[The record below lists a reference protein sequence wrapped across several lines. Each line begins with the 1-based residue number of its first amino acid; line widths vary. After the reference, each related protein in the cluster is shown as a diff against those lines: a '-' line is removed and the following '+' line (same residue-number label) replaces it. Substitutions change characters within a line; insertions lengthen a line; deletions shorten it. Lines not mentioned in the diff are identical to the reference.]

1 MNTILGEL
9 GKNPKFC
16 EYIKTIENKKSPIA
30 ISGLTDVGMTQMIS
44 ATREFAKRPI
54 LVITYNEI
62 QAQKI
67 LKDIKYFTDKVYYL
81 PKKEIVTYDYVA
93 ESKDLPYERIE
104 TLNKMQEMRTGVVI
118 TTIEAVLQK
127 MISKKALYKSTL
139 NFKVGDSEN
148 LETIKQKL
156 VELGY
161 VRCDLIEGR
170 GQFSVRGGIV
180 DISVNEKEGVR
191 LEFWGDEIDSIR
203 YFNVVSQRSTENI
216 DKITIYPAHEYILES
231 NIEDVITNIRNTIYS
246 EKLQETIEQDIEL
259 IKAGNYISKIDR
271 YLNSFYTEQDTILD
285 YITDKYLVFL
295 DEQSKIEQRT
305 INVNK
310 DSQNIIQLLIDKEK
324 IIPEALKNIC
334 NFNQFE
340 DKLND
345 KQIIYVEKL
354 DNEVKIQAEKYKWI
368 YKERNFSK
376 SEIEILFK
384 ELLKAQEEKKRIYI
398 LAETKEKAKKICSL
412 LNEKEIINK
421 YEENLNQTIIV
432 KNTESLVTV
441 SVGKLSSGFECFD
454 TNQLV
459 ITSQELIEGE
469 KRKTYKSS
477 AFKEG
482 EKVVYADLKI
492 GDYVVHKNYGI
503 GIFIGVNTITADGT
517 TKDYIKLK
525 YYGDDVLYVPTNQ
538 LDSVRKYV
546 GGDEGGLKVNKLGT
560 KEWLNTKAKVK
571 KNLRQVAKELIE
583 LYAKREKSKGYAF
596 PADTPWQT
604 QFEDSFPYQETD
616 DQLRCI
622 DEVKKDMENSKP
634 MDRLLCGDVGYGK
647 TEVAIRAAFK
657 AVMGGK
663 QVAYLAPTTV
673 LAEQQYKEFKERMTN
688 FGIRVEVLNRF
699 KTKKQQTEI
708 INKLKLG
715 EVDIVV
721 GTHRILSKD
730 VEFKDLGLLIIDE
743 EHRFGVKDKEKIKQY
758 KATIDVLT
766 MTATP
771 IPRTLHMSIVGVRD
785 MSVIYE
791 PPYNRKPVQTY
802 VLEYD
807 QEVIKEA
814 ITRELER
821 NGQVFYLFNNVERII
836 QKADE
841 ISNLVPEAKV
851 VYAHGQM
858 TGHEIENI
866 MEEFIEGKTNV
877 LVCTT
882 ILESGIDIPN
892 ANTIIVENA
901 DRMGLAQLYQIRG
914 RVGRS
919 DRQGYAYITYKRD
932 KLLSE
937 IADKRLKAIKEFT
950 EFGSGFK
957 IAMRDLEIRGAGS
970 LLGEIQSGHL
980 EQVGYDTYCNLLDE
994 VVKEM
999 QGEEVKPEIDVQIDL
1014 DATCYIPDEYI
1025 SDSSQKIEIYQDI
1038 ALCKNEEDI
1047 QNVIDEM
1054 IDRFGNMP
1062 SEIENLIEIARI
1074 KILCK
1079 KLNISKVQG
1088 KRSFAVFTFE
1098 LGEFNIDVNELAKNY
1113 RNRIK
1118 FSQGLKPQITY
1129 VLQNATGMKMLKEV
1143 EEFLKTIDDFKIK
1156 KNKKENVEE

>member
-980 EQVGYDTYCNLLDE
+980 EQVGYDTYCKLLDE

-1129 VLQNATGMKMLKEV
+1129 VLQNAIGMKMLKEV

-1156 KNKKENVEE
+1156 ENK

>member
-1118 FSQGLKPQITY
+1118 FSQGLKPQIIY

-1156 KNKKENVEE
+1156 ENK

>member
-231 NIEDVITNIRNTIYS
+231 NIEDVITNIRNSIYS

-1113 RNRIK
+1113 KNRIK

-1143 EEFLKTIDDFKIK
+1143 EEFLKTIDDFRI
-1156 KNKKENVEE
+1156 KENK

>member
-127 MISKKALYKSTL
+127 MISKKALYKNTL

-324 IIPEALKNIC
+324 IVPEALKNIC

-340 DKLND
+340 DKLNG
-345 KQIIYVEKL
+345 KQIIYIEKL

-1088 KRSFAVFTFE
+1088 KHSFAVFTFE

-1143 EEFLKTIDDFKIK
+1143 EEFLKTIDDFRI
-1156 KNKKENVEE
+1156 KENK